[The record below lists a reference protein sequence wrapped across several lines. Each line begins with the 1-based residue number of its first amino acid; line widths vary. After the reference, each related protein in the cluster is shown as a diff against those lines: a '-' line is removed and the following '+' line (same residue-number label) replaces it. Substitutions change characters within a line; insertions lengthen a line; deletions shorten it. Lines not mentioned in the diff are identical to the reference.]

1 MFLGTVSSIGK
12 DFISIIFIGHRLH
25 APLLAA
31 ILDDVIES
39 GRSHILKRSAVLC
52 GMSFITFNR
61 DMVIGTQRNAPIQ
74 KDRVSNKGGL
84 GYIHPSS

>member
-1 MFLGTVSSIGK
+1 MFSNNSSIGK

-31 ILDDVIES
+31 ILDDVIGS

-61 DMVIGTQRNAPIQ
+61 DMVIGTQRNVVQSTDI
-74 KDRVSNKGGL
+74 KVST
-84 GYIHPSS
+84 H